1 MAKIP
6 YEEIKLVGGS
16 GSGRGE
22 GVKSMTGAA
31 GEIMRVAVSMDK
43 ITSWGRAQD
52 YMIDWPTGKMFSD
65 PTRSY
70 PFVIGQVGR

>member
-6 YEEIKLVGGS
+6 YEEIMLVGGA
-16 GSGRGE
+16 GSSRDDGI
-22 GVKSMTGAA
+22 KPAPMTGAP
-31 GEIMRVAVSMDK
+31 GEIIRVAVSMDK

-70 PFVIGQVGR
+70 PFALK